1 MDECKPLKHGLA
13 LPVVAIAF
21 ALMPAVVEKAAVGVK
36 SAEEVRMNVEWLAA
50 AAAVPAEL
58 WAEAGAYTRP
68 PFGSNLRS
76 AFCGTGVACRG
87 CLGVLRGC

>member
-58 WAEAGAYTRP
+58 WAEAKQLGLLAERVPVPTATTAP
-68 PFGSNLRS
+68 TAVMAGS
-76 AFCGTGVACRG
+76 
-87 CLGVLRGC
+87 